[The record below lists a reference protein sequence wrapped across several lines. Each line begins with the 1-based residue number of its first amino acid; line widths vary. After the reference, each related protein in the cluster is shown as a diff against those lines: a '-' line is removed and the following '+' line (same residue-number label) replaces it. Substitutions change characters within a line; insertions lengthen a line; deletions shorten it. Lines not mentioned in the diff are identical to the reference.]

1 MMVPVVGPCCE
12 GCKKCQG
19 DACSYERQLVV
30 VSIWTKLRWL
40 LGHIPPGL
48 GQNDGIQDYSG
59 IWEAAP

>member
-1 MMVPVVGPCCE
+1 
-12 GCKKCQG
+12 
-19 DACSYERQLVV
+19 VV